1 MVNKETKKQEL
12 IMKFLL
18 PVLCLMTMVWNGCAK
33 QACTNV
39 RPEMEET
46 QITTYA
52 AANGM
57 TVTKHSSGLFYEV
70 LSPGTGVTPS
80 VGSKVFITYTGKL
93 LNGTVFDSNNN
104 SINTG
109 WVLRDLIEGWQI
121 GLPLIKK
128 GGSVRLLVPSSL
140 GYGCNGAGSIPSNSV
155 LYFDINLVDV
165 Q

>member
-1 MVNKETKKQEL
+1 
-12 IMKFLL
+12 MKFLVA
-18 PVLCLMTMVWNGCAK
+18 VLCVFTLLGSGCAK

-39 RPEMEET
+39 RPDMEESV
-46 QITTYA
+46 ITTYA

-57 TVTKHSSGLFYEV
+57 SVTKHNSGLFYEIV
-70 LSPGTGVTPS
+70 NPGTGVTPNLS
-80 VGSKVFITYTGKL
+80 SKVFITYTGKL
-93 LNGTVFDSNNN
+93 LNGNVFDQSNN

-128 GGSVRLLVPSSL
+128 GGSIKLLVPSSL
-140 GYGCNGAGSIPSNSV
+140 AYGCNGAGSIPSNSV
-155 LYFDINLVDV
+155 LYFEVSLVDV